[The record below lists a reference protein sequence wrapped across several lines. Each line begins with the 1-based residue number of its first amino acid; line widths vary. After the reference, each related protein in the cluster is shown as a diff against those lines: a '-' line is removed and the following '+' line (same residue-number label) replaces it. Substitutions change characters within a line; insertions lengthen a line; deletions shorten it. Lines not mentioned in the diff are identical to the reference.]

1 MLQNNAPMLRLS
13 FALAVLLA
21 TGCVGTLEPFDPGG
35 GGGGPDGGG
44 GGGVAREMFDQ
55 EVAPM
60 IGICASCHTGPVDA
74 VGDLS
79 PNFMGT
85 GGVANYYP
93 AIVAEPTV
101 TGNFVPANSTLLNK
115 GAHEGVLAW
124 DTTQS
129 QTISDWLLAE
139 AAER

>member
-1 MLQNNAPMLRLS
+1 MLRLS

-21 TGCVGTLEPFDPGG
+21 TGCVGTLEPFDPE

-44 GGGVAREMFDQ
+44 GGGIAREMFDDT
-55 EVAPM
+55 VAPL
-60 IGICASCHTGPVDA
+60 IGACSSCHTGPADQA
-74 VGDLS
+74 GDSS

-93 AIVAEPTV
+93 SIIAAPTV
-101 TGNFVPANSTLLNK
+101 TGNFVPANASLLNK
-115 GAHEGVLAW
+115 GAHQGVAAW
-124 DTTQS
+124 TTTQAD
-129 QTISDWLLAE
+129 TISMWLLAE